1 MKKDNISSYKRKIIF
16 IFCLML
22 LIGISC
28 QYLKYKNEDN
38 KAVTAFVTQNKKSQ
52 DTEKQSIKEVKYY
65 TNVNKYSAPNE
76 IIYTEEL
83 FKGEVKLASKGS
95 QGMKETTVVV
105 TYLNGEEISRK
116 KLDTVVVEEAVPMVL
131 HIGTKEKPMYIMP
144 VSDYIFTSA
153 FGPRWGTNHNG
164 VDLAVPEGTQVYAA
178 SDGKVV
184 QSGWNGGYGIS
195 ICIEHK
201 NGSMTR
207 YGHLSS
213 NDVCVGDVVNQGDV
227 IGLSGNTGNST
238 GPHVHFEIIIDGIPV
253 DPMQYFE
260 E

>member
-1 MKKDNISSYKRKIIF
+1 MKKDSINSYKRKKLLL
-16 IFCLML
+16 FCLMV

-28 QYLKYKNEDN
+28 QYLNYKNEREVAV
-38 KAVTAFVTQNKKSQ
+38 KAFSTQNKKNQ
-52 DTEKQSIKEVKYY
+52 DTEKLSIKEVKYY
-65 TNVNKYSAPNE
+65 TNVNKYSVPNE

-83 FKGEVKLASKGS
+83 FKGEAEIARKGC
-95 QGMKETTVVV
+95 QGTKETTVAV
-105 TYLNGEEISRK
+105 TYLDGEEISRK
-116 KLDTVVVEEAVPMVL
+116 TLDTVVIEEAVPMVL
-131 HIGTKEKPMYIMP
+131 HIGTKEKQLYIMP
-144 VSDYIFTSA
+144 VSEYIFTSA

-178 SDGKVV
+178 SDGTIV

-201 NGSMTR
+201 DGSMTR

-213 NDVCVGDVVNQGDV
+213 NDVCVGDVVSQGDV

-238 GPHVHFEIIIDGIPV
+238 GPHVHFEIIVDGIPV
-253 DPMQYFE
+253 DPMQYFQ
-260 E
+260 